1 MEIKLSVPIPVW
13 KKNYDLVSSSDSRK
27 MSIFSHNSIYFN
39 SVTNWMFNLVKD
51 RYHNILLKI
60 FDEKIQVRV
69 SGMNPET
76 SWATTNFY
84 NNKKHQPVAV

>member
-1 MEIKLSVPIPVW
+1 
-13 KKNYDLVSSSDSRK
+13 
-27 MSIFSHNSIYFN
+27 
-39 SVTNWMFNLVKD
+39 MFNLVKD